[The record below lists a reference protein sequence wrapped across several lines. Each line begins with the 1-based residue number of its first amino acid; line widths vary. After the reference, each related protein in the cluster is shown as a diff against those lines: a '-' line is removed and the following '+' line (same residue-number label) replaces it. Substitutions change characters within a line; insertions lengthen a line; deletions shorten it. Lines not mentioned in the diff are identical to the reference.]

1 MLQYF
6 PTLVKNGFDEMDTLL
21 ELREEHLQDMDMP
34 MGHRL
39 KIIKRIRETK
49 YTDRRSLSKKSLK
62 VIDSPINDKELFTSA
77 LSAFKKVGINRRRD

>member
-1 MLQYF
+1 
-6 PTLVKNGFDEMDTLL
+6 MDTLL
-21 ELREEHLQDMDMP
+21 ELREEHLQNMDMP

-49 YTDRRSLSKKSLK
+49 YTDRRSMSKKSLK
-62 VIDSPINDKELFTSA
+62 VYDSPANDKELFTSA